1 MKTFILLIVLA
12 VATLYS
18 CDNSTSAS
26 PEVSN
31 ICLVDISG
39 SIDNS
44 NLVFYLENIQKSI
57 IPFLNEKNSL
67 VLLAIDN
74 GSQTAA
80 VPLFEVDMSNLQFEN
95 PADPMTAR
103 KKLGEQRRKK
113 YLQDISESFISETMK
128 NIEKRKAYAKKT
140 DIFGSLKQINRYAKN
155 RTNVIIFSDMI
166 NYSEES
172 NMEKI
177 INSKISPLKS
187 IEKMPIVKGNN
198 SIQIYVCTGDNTN
211 MGITAYNDLEIFWRT
226 YFSQNEFNLI
236 DYTSSDLKMKATP

>member
-1 MKTFILLIVLA
+1 
-12 VATLYS
+12 
-18 CDNSTSAS
+18 
-26 PEVSN
+26 
-31 ICLVDISG
+31 
-39 SIDNS
+39 
-44 NLVFYLENIQKSI
+44 
-57 IPFLNEKNSL
+57 
-67 VLLAIDN
+67 
-74 GSQTAA
+74 
-80 VPLFEVDMSNLQFEN
+80 
-95 PADPMTAR
+95 MTAR

>member
-1 MKTFILLIVLA
+1 MKTSFLLIVLA

-18 CDNSTSAS
+18 CDNVTSAS

-44 NLVFYLENIQKSI
+44 NLMFYLENIQKSI

-80 VPLFEVDMSNLQFEN
+80 VPLFEVDMANMQFEN
-95 PADPMTAR
+95 PSDPMTAR

-113 YLQDISESFISETMK
+113 YLQDISSSFINETMK

-140 DIFGSLKQINRYAKN
+140 DIFGSLKQIGRYAKN

-177 INSKISPLKS
+177 INSKSSPLERIEEMPIIKGNKS
-187 IEKMPIVKGNN
+187 IE
-198 SIQIYVCTGDNTN
+198 IYVCTGDNTN
-211 MGITAYNDLEIFWRT
+211 LGTTAYNDLEAFWRI
-226 YFSQNEFNLI
+226 YFSNNDFKLI
-236 DYTSSDLKMKATP
+236 DYTSSNLKMKTMP

>member
-1 MKTFILLIVLA
+1 MKTSFLLIVLA
-12 VATLYS
+12 VVILHS
-18 CDNSTSAS
+18 CENGTSAS

-44 NLVFYLENIQKSI
+44 NLMFYLENIQKSI

-74 GSQTAA
+74 GSHTAA
-80 VPLFEVDMSNLQFEN
+80 VPLFEVDMINMQFEN
-95 PADPMTAR
+95 PSDPMTAR

-113 YLQDISESFISETMK
+113 YLQSISDSFISETMK

-140 DIFGSLKQINRYAKN
+140 DLFGSLRQIKRYTKEL
-155 RTNVIIFSDMI
+155 TNVIIFSDML
-166 NYSEES
+166 NYSEEA

-187 IEKMPIVKGNN
+187 IEKMPKVQGNN

-211 MGITAYNDLEIFWRT
+211 LGTTAYNDLEAFWRT
-226 YFSQNEFNLI
+226 YFSNNDFKLI
-236 DYTSSDLKMKATP
+236 DYTSSNLKMKTVP